1 MAIGWM
7 TALKIIPWGEV
18 LESAPHIVK
27 AAKHLFSTT
36 KADAGG
42 FAESENS
49 QAGDGLASLD
59 KRIRLIEARVVEL
72 SNEQESSSALIK
84 SLAEQNALIVEAIE
98 VFRIRVKILLIGCIL
113 LVCMLASL
121 VFWLIMGK

>member
-27 AAKHLFSTT
+27 AAKHLFSTA
-36 KADAGG
+36 KADADN
-42 FAESENS
+42 FAEAPNS
-49 QAGDGLASLD
+49 PTGDGLVNLD
-59 KRIRLIEARVVEL
+59 KRTRLIEARIIEL
-72 SNEQESSSALIK
+72 SNEQESSTALIK

-98 VFRIRVKILLIGCIL
+98 VFRVRVKILLIGCIL
-113 LVCMLASL
+113 LIGILAGL
-121 VFWLIMGK
+121 VIWLVVGK